1 MFVRGKRIIS
11 AGHRG
16 GPRPTLDTAAQTVT
30 ASANRRR
37 TREQAEEHMTSIK
50 HVGVVGAGQMGRGI
64 TEVCARAGLH
74 VTLCDVTEDRAR
86 AGLTGVADSL
96 LKAEKHGAIGP
107 EDRAHALAGISV
119 TADLSRLSGADLV
132 IEAAVEDER
141 AKTELFQQLDKVVT
155 NPSAVLASNT
165 SSIPIA
171 RLAAVTGRPQAVVGL
186 HFFNPVPA
194 MPLVEV
200 IPSMQTSRAT
210 EQRVRAFA
218 AETLGKKTIVT
229 QDRAGFVV
237 NSLLIPYLLAAVR
250 MVGSGTATA
259 EDIDTGMT
267 AGCAHPM
274 GPLRLADLIGL
285 DTVAAIGEAL
295 YEEYREPLYAPP
307 PLLRRMV
314 ESGLL
319 GRKSG
324 QGFFNYQAA

>member
-1 MFVRGKRIIS
+1 
-11 AGHRG
+11 
-16 GPRPTLDTAAQTVT
+16 
-30 ASANRRR
+30 
-37 TREQAEEHMTSIK
+37 MTSIK
-50 HVGVVGAGQMGRGI
+50 HVGIVGAGQMGRGI
-64 TEVCARAGLH
+64 AEVCARAGLH
-74 VTLCDVTEDRAR
+74 VTLCDVAEDRAR
-86 AGLTGVADSL
+86 AGLVGVADSL
-96 LKAEKHGAIGP
+96 LKAEKRGTITP
-107 EDRAHALAGISV
+107 EERAHVLAGISV
-119 TADLSRLSGADLV
+119 TGDLSRLAGADLV

-141 AKTELFQQLDKVVT
+141 AKTELFRQLDKVVT
-155 NPSAVLASNT
+155 DPAAVLASNT

-171 RLAAVTGRPQAVVGL
+171 RLAAATGRPQAVVGL
-186 HFFNPVPA
+186 HFFNPVPV

-200 IPSMQTSRAT
+200 IPSLQTSKAT
-210 EQRVRAFA
+210 ELRVRAFA
-218 AETLGKKTIVT
+218 NETLAKTAIVT

-237 NSLLIPYLLAAVR
+237 NSLLVPYLLAAVR

-274 GPLRLADLIGL
+274 GPLHLADLIGL

-324 QGFFNYQAA
+324 QGFFSYQTA

>member
-1 MFVRGKRIIS
+1 M
-11 AGHRG
+11 
-16 GPRPTLDTAAQTVT
+16 TA
-30 ASANRRR
+30 
-37 TREQAEEHMTSIK
+37 IK

-64 TEVCARAGLH
+64 AEVCARAGVH

-86 AGLTGVADSL
+86 AGLAGIADSL
-96 LKAEKHGAIGP
+96 LKAEKVGAITS

-119 TADLSRLSGADLV
+119 SGDLSRLSGADLV
-132 IEAAVEDER
+132 VEAAVENEQ
-141 AKTELFQQLDKVVT
+141 AKTALFRQLGEVVT
-155 NPSAVLASNT
+155 DPAAVLASNT

-171 RLAAVTGRPQAVVGL
+171 RLGVAAGRPEAVVGL
-186 HFFNPVPA
+186 HFFNPVPV

-200 IPSMQTSRAT
+200 IPSLHTSKAT
-210 EQRVRAFA
+210 TLRVRAFA
-218 AETLGKKTIVT
+218 DEILGKRTILA

-324 QGFFNYQAA
+324 RGFFPHRTA

>member
-1 MFVRGKRIIS
+1 M
-11 AGHRG
+11 
-16 GPRPTLDTAAQTVT
+16 TVF
-30 ASANRRR
+30 
-37 TREQAEEHMTSIK
+37 K
-50 HVGVVGAGQMGRGI
+50 HIGVVGAGQMGRGI
-64 TEVCARAGLH
+64 AEVCARGGLP
-74 VTLCDVTEDRAR
+74 VTLYDIGEDVAR
-86 AGLTGVADSL
+86 AGLAAVGESLAQGERRGAVTG
-96 LKAEKHGAIGP
+96 AEREQAMGAITPTG
-107 EDRAHALAGISV
+107 DLA
-119 TADLSRLSGADLV
+119 RLAEADLV
-132 IEAAVEDER
+132 IEAAVEREEL
-141 AKTELFQQLDKVVT
+141 KTALFRRLHEVT
-155 NPSAVLASNT
+155 DPAAVLASNT

-171 RLAAVTGRPQAVVGL
+171 RLADATGRPDLVVGL
-186 HFFNPVPA
+186 HFFNPVPL

-200 IPSMQTSRAT
+200 VPSLRTSEST
-210 EQRVRAFA
+210 ERRVRDFA
-218 AETLGKKTIVT
+218 ADVLGKRVIRA

-237 NSLLIPYLLAAVR
+237 NSLLVPYLLAAVR

-324 QGFFNYQAA
+324 QGFFAYPAA

>member
-1 MFVRGKRIIS
+1 
-11 AGHRG
+11 
-16 GPRPTLDTAAQTVT
+16 
-30 ASANRRR
+30 
-37 TREQAEEHMTSIK
+37 MTSIK

-86 AGLTGVADSL
+86 AGLAGVADSL
-96 LKAEKHGAIGP
+96 LRAEKRGALSS
-107 EDRAHALAGISV
+107 EERALALAGV
-119 TADLSRLSGADLV
+119 TVGADLTRLSGADLV
-132 IEAAVEDER
+132 IEAAVEDGP
-141 AKTELFQQLDKVVT
+141 AKTALFRRLDEVVAD
-155 NPSAVLASNT
+155 PAAVLASNT

-171 RLAAVTGRPQAVVGL
+171 RLAAATGRPEAVIGL
-186 HFFNPVPA
+186 HFFNPVPV

-200 IPSMQTSRAT
+200 IPSLRTSKDT
-210 EQRVRAFA
+210 EERVRAFA
-218 AETLGKKTIVT
+218 TETLGKHTVVAA
-229 QDRAGFVV
+229 DRAGFVV
-237 NSLLIPYLLAAVR
+237 NSLLVPYLLAAVR
-250 MVGSGTATA
+250 MVASGTATA

-295 YEEYREPLYAPP
+295 YEEHREPLYAPP

-324 QGFFNYQAA
+324 QGFFSYRAA

>member
-1 MFVRGKRIIS
+1 M
-11 AGHRG
+11 
-16 GPRPTLDTAAQTVT
+16 TA
-30 ASANRRR
+30 
-37 TREQAEEHMTSIK
+37 IK
-50 HVGVVGAGQMGRGI
+50 HVGIVGAGQMGRGI
-64 TEVCARAGLH
+64 AEVCARAGLS
-74 VTLCDVTEDRAR
+74 VTVCDTTEDRAR
-86 AGLTGVADSL
+86 AGLVGVADSL
-96 LKAEKHGAIGP
+96 LKAEKKGTLTA

-119 TADLSRLSGADLV
+119 TADLSRLAGADLV

-141 AKTELFQQLDKVVT
+141 AKTALFRRLDEVVAD
-155 NPSAVLASNT
+155 PAAVLASNT

-171 RLAAVTGRPQAVVGL
+171 RLAAATGRPQSVVGL
-186 HFFNPVPA
+186 HFFNPVPVL
-194 MPLVEV
+194 PLVEV
-200 IPSMQTSRAT
+200 IPSLHTSKAT
-210 EQRVRAFA
+210 ELRVRAFA
-218 AETLGKKTIVT
+218 GEVLGKKTILA

-237 NSLLIPYLLAAVR
+237 NSLLVPYLLATVR

-267 AGCAHPM
+267 SGCAHPM

-324 QGFFNYQAA
+324 QGFFNYRAA

>member
-1 MFVRGKRIIS
+1 M
-11 AGHRG
+11 
-16 GPRPTLDTAAQTVT
+16 TAI
-30 ASANRRR
+30 R
-37 TREQAEEHMTSIK
+37 

-86 AGLTGVADSL
+86 AGLAGVADSL
-96 LKAEKHGAIGP
+96 LKAEKRGAIVP

-119 TADLSRLSGADLV
+119 TEDFSRLGGADLV

-141 AKTELFQQLDKVVT
+141 AKTALFRQLGDVVT
-155 NPSAVLASNT
+155 DPATVLASNT

-171 RLAAVTGRPQAVVGL
+171 RLAAAAGRPETVIGL
-186 HFFNPVPA
+186 HFFNPVPV
-194 MPLVEV
+194 MPLIEIV
-200 IPSMQTSRAT
+200 PSLHTSKST

-218 AETLGKKTIVT
+218 GDVLGKRTIVA

-237 NSLLIPYLLAAVR
+237 NSLLVPYLLAAVR
-250 MVGSGTATA
+250 MVASGTATA

-295 YEEYREPLYAPP
+295 YTEYREPLYAPP

-324 QGFFNYQAA
+324 QGFFDYQPA

>member
-1 MFVRGKRIIS
+1 
-11 AGHRG
+11 
-16 GPRPTLDTAAQTVT
+16 
-30 ASANRRR
+30 
-37 TREQAEEHMTSIK
+37 MTSIK

-86 AGLTGVADSL
+86 AGLAGVADSL
-96 LKAEKHGAIGP
+96 LKAEKRGTIAP

-119 TADLSRLSGADLV
+119 TGDLVRLARADLV
-132 IEAAVEDER
+132 IEAAVEDEQ
-141 AKTELFQQLDKVVT
+141 AKTALFRQLDEIVT
-155 NPSAVLASNT
+155 DPAAILASNT

-171 RLAAVTGRPQAVVGL
+171 RLAAATGRPEAVVGL
-186 HFFNPVPA
+186 HFFNPVPV

-200 IPSMQTSRAT
+200 IPSLQTSKTT
-210 EQRVRAFA
+210 ELRVRAFA
-218 AETLGKKTIVT
+218 GEILGKKAIVT
-229 QDRAGFVV
+229 EDRAGFVV
-237 NSLLIPYLLAAVR
+237 NSLLVPYLLAAVR

>member
-1 MFVRGKRIIS
+1 M
-11 AGHRG
+11 
-16 GPRPTLDTAAQTVT
+16 TAI
-30 ASANRRR
+30 
-37 TREQAEEHMTSIK
+37 TR
-50 HVGVVGAGQMGRGI
+50 VGVVGAGQMGRGI
-64 TEVCARAGLH
+64 AEVCARAGLS

-86 AGLTGVADSL
+86 AGLAGVADSL
-96 LKAEKHGAIGP
+96 LRAEKKGTLTP
-107 EDRAHALAGISV
+107 QDRAHALAGIAV
-119 TADLSRLSGADLV
+119 TADLSRLAAAHLV
-132 IEAAVEDER
+132 IEAAVEDED
-141 AKTELFQQLDKVVT
+141 AKTALFRRLDEVVT
-155 NPSAVLASNT
+155 APDAVLASNT

-171 RLAAVTGRPQAVVGL
+171 RLAAATSRPRSVIGL
-186 HFFNPVPA
+186 HFFNPVPVL
-194 MPLVEV
+194 PLVEV
-200 IPSMQTSRAT
+200 IPSLHTSRAT

-218 AETLGKKTIVT
+218 GEVLGKRTIVA

-237 NSLLIPYLLAAVR
+237 NSLLVPYLLAAVR
-250 MVGSGTATA
+250 MVSSGTATA

-324 QGFFNYQAA
+324 RGFFSYTAA

>member
-1 MFVRGKRIIS
+1 
-11 AGHRG
+11 
-16 GPRPTLDTAAQTVT
+16 
-30 ASANRRR
+30 
-37 TREQAEEHMTSIK
+37 MTSIK
-50 HVGVVGAGQMGRGI
+50 HVGIVGAGQMGRGI
-64 TEVCARAGLH
+64 AEVCARAGLH

-86 AGLTGVADSL
+86 AGLVGVADSL
-96 LKAEKHGAIGP
+96 LKAEKRGTITS
-107 EDRAHALAGISV
+107 EERAHALAGISV
-119 TADLSRLSGADLV
+119 AGDLSRLAGADLV

-141 AKTELFQQLDKVVT
+141 AKTELFRQLDTVVT
-155 NPSAVLASNT
+155 DPAAVLASNT

-171 RLAAVTGRPQAVVGL
+171 RLAAATSRPQAVVGL
-186 HFFNPVPA
+186 HFFNPVPV

-200 IPSMQTSRAT
+200 IPSLQTSKAT
-210 EQRVRAFA
+210 ELRVRTFA
-218 AETLGKKTIVT
+218 NETLGKTAIVT

-237 NSLLIPYLLAAVR
+237 NSLLVPYLLAAVR

-274 GPLRLADLIGL
+274 GPLHLADLIGL

-324 QGFFNYQAA
+324 QGFFSYQTA

>member
-1 MFVRGKRIIS
+1 M
-11 AGHRG
+11 
-16 GPRPTLDTAAQTVT
+16 TA
-30 ASANRRR
+30 
-37 TREQAEEHMTSIK
+37 IK

-64 TEVCARAGLH
+64 AEVCARAGVH

-86 AGLTGVADSL
+86 AGLAGIADSL
-96 LKAEKHGAIGP
+96 LKAEKVGAITS

-119 TADLSRLSGADLV
+119 SGDLSRLSGADLV
-132 IEAAVEDER
+132 VEAAVENEQ
-141 AKTELFQQLDKVVT
+141 AKTALFRQLGEVVT
-155 NPSAVLASNT
+155 DPAAVLASNT

-171 RLAAVTGRPQAVVGL
+171 RLGVAAGRPEAVVGL
-186 HFFNPVPA
+186 HFFNPVPV

-200 IPSMQTSRAT
+200 IPSLHTSKAT
-210 EQRVRAFA
+210 TLRVRAFA
-218 AETLGKKTIVT
+218 DEILGKRTILA

>member
-1 MFVRGKRIIS
+1 
-11 AGHRG
+11 
-16 GPRPTLDTAAQTVT
+16 
-30 ASANRRR
+30 
-37 TREQAEEHMTSIK
+37 MTSIK

-64 TEVCARAGLH
+64 AEICTRAGLH

-86 AGLTGVADSL
+86 AGLAGVADSL
-96 LKAEKHGAIGP
+96 LKAEKRGTVTP
-107 EDRAHALAGISV
+107 DERARALAGISV
-119 TADLSRLSGADLV
+119 TGDLSRLSGADLV
-132 IEAAVEDER
+132 IEAAVEDEQ
-141 AKTELFQQLDKVVT
+141 AKTDLFRQLDQMVT
-155 NPSAVLASNT
+155 DPAAVLASNT

-171 RLAAVTGRPQAVVGL
+171 RLAAATGRPEAVVGL
-186 HFFNPVPA
+186 HFFNPVPV

-200 IPSMQTSRAT
+200 IPSLQTSKAT
-210 EQRVRAFA
+210 EERVRSFA
-218 AETLGKKTIVT
+218 SRTLGKDTIVT

-237 NSLLIPYLLAAVR
+237 NSLLVPYLLAAVR
-250 MVGSGTATA
+250 MVASGTATA
-259 EDIDTGMT
+259 KDIDTGMT

-295 YEEYREPLYAPP
+295 YEEYREPLYSPP

-324 QGFFNYQAA
+324 RGFFDYRAA

>member
-1 MFVRGKRIIS
+1 
-11 AGHRG
+11 
-16 GPRPTLDTAAQTVT
+16 
-30 ASANRRR
+30 
-37 TREQAEEHMTSIK
+37 MTSIK
-50 HVGVVGAGQMGRGI
+50 HVGIVGAGQMGRGI
-64 TEVCARAGLH
+64 AEVCARAGLH

-86 AGLTGVADSL
+86 AGLVGVADSL
-96 LKAEKHGAIGP
+96 LKAEKRGTITP
-107 EDRAHALAGISV
+107 EERAHALAGISV
-119 TADLSRLSGADLV
+119 AGDLSRLAGADLV

-141 AKTELFQQLDKVVT
+141 AKTELFRQLDTVVT
-155 NPSAVLASNT
+155 DPAAVLASNT

-171 RLAAVTGRPQAVVGL
+171 RLAAATSRPQAVVGL
-186 HFFNPVPA
+186 HFFNPVPV

-200 IPSMQTSRAT
+200 IPSLQTSKAT
-210 EQRVRAFA
+210 ELRVRAFA
-218 AETLGKKTIVT
+218 NETLGKTAIAT

-237 NSLLIPYLLAAVR
+237 NSLLVPYLLAAVR

-274 GPLRLADLIGL
+274 GPLHLADLIGL

-324 QGFFNYQAA
+324 QGFFSYQTA

>member
-1 MFVRGKRIIS
+1 MTAIKR
-11 AGHRG
+11 
-16 GPRPTLDTAAQTVT
+16 
-30 ASANRRR
+30 
-37 TREQAEEHMTSIK
+37 
-50 HVGVVGAGQMGRGI
+50 VGVVGAGQMGRGI

-86 AGLTGVADSL
+86 AGLAGVADSL
-96 LKAEKHGAIGP
+96 LKAERRGALAP

-119 TADLSRLSGADLV
+119 TDDLSRLVGADLV
-132 IEAAVEDER
+132 IEAAVEDEQ
-141 AKTELFQQLDKVVT
+141 AKTALFRQLGEVVT
-155 NPSAVLASNT
+155 DPAAVLASNT

-171 RLAAVTGRPQAVVGL
+171 RLAAAAGRPGTVIGL
-186 HFFNPVPA
+186 HFFNPVPV
-194 MPLVEV
+194 MPLVEI
-200 IPSMQTSRAT
+200 IPTLHTSKDT
-210 EQRVRAFA
+210 EQRVRSFA
-218 AETLGKKTIVT
+218 AQTLGKKAIVT

-250 MVGSGTATA
+250 MVGSGTATP

-324 QGFFNYQAA
+324 EGFFSYRAA

>member
-1 MFVRGKRIIS
+1 M
-11 AGHRG
+11 
-16 GPRPTLDTAAQTVT
+16 TAI
-30 ASANRRR
+30 R
-37 TREQAEEHMTSIK
+37 

-64 TEVCARAGLH
+64 TEVCARAGLQ

-86 AGLTGVADSL
+86 AGLAGVADSL
-96 LKAEKHGAIGP
+96 LKAEKHGAIAP
-107 EDRAHALAGISV
+107 EDRAHALAGVSV
-119 TADLSRLSGADLV
+119 TGDLSRLGGADLV

-141 AKTELFQQLDKVVT
+141 AKTALFRQLGDVVT
-155 NPSAVLASNT
+155 DPAAVLASNT

-171 RLAAVTGRPQAVVGL
+171 RLAAAAGRPETVIGL
-186 HFFNPVPA
+186 HFFNPVPV
-194 MPLVEV
+194 MPLVEIV
-200 IPSMQTSRAT
+200 PSLHTSKST
-210 EQRVRAFA
+210 ERRVRAFA
-218 AETLGKKTIVT
+218 GDVLGKRTIVA

-237 NSLLIPYLLAAVR
+237 NSLLVPYLLAAVR
-250 MVGSGTATA
+250 MVASGTATA

-295 YEEYREPLYAPP
+295 YAEYREPLYAPP

-324 QGFFNYQAA
+324 QGFFDYQPA

>member
-1 MFVRGKRIIS
+1 M
-11 AGHRG
+11 
-16 GPRPTLDTAAQTVT
+16 TAI
-30 ASANRRR
+30 
-37 TREQAEEHMTSIK
+37 E

-64 TEVCARAGLH
+64 TEVCARAGIQ

-86 AGLTGVADSL
+86 AGLAGVADSL
-96 LKAEKHGAIGP
+96 LKAEKRGAVTP
-107 EDRAHALAGISV
+107 EERAHALAGISV
-119 TADLSRLSGADLV
+119 TGDLSRLGGADLV

-141 AKTELFQQLDKVVT
+141 AKTALFRQLGDIVT
-155 NPSAVLASNT
+155 DPETVLASNT

-171 RLAAVTGRPQAVVGL
+171 RLAAAAGRPETVIGL
-186 HFFNPVPA
+186 HFFNPVPV
-194 MPLVEV
+194 MPLVEIV
-200 IPSMQTSRAT
+200 PSLHTSAST

-218 AETLGKKTIVT
+218 DDVLGKTTIVA

-250 MVGSGTATA
+250 MVASGTATA

-324 QGFFNYQAA
+324 RGFFDYQPA

>member
-1 MFVRGKRIIS
+1 MS
-11 AGHRG
+11 
-16 GPRPTLDTAAQTVT
+16 
-30 ASANRRR
+30 
-37 TREQAEEHMTSIK
+37 SIK
-50 HVGVVGAGQMGRGI
+50 HVGIVGAGQMGRGI
-64 TEVCARAGLH
+64 AEVCARAGLH

-86 AGLTGVADSL
+86 AGLVGVADSL
-96 LKAEKHGAIGP
+96 LKAEKRGTITP
-107 EDRAHALAGISV
+107 QERAHALAGIAV
-119 TADLSRLSGADLV
+119 TGDLSRLAGAGLV

-141 AKTELFQQLDKVVT
+141 AKTELFRQLDKVVT
-155 NPSAVLASNT
+155 DPAAVLASNT

-171 RLAAVTGRPQAVVGL
+171 RLAAATGRPQAVVGL
-186 HFFNPVPA
+186 HFFNPVPV

-200 IPSMQTSRAT
+200 IPSLQTSEDT
-210 EQRVRAFA
+210 QLRVRAFA
-218 AETLGKKTIVT
+218 KETLGKDAIVV

-237 NSLLIPYLLAAVR
+237 NSLLVPYLLAAVR
-250 MVGSGTATA
+250 MVASGTATA

-324 QGFFNYQAA
+324 HGFFSYQAV

>member
-1 MFVRGKRIIS
+1 M
-11 AGHRG
+11 
-16 GPRPTLDTAAQTVT
+16 TAI
-30 ASANRRR
+30 
-37 TREQAEEHMTSIK
+37 E

-64 TEVCARAGLH
+64 AEVCARAGLR
-74 VTLCDVTEDRAR
+74 VTLCDVTEERAR
-86 AGLTGVADSL
+86 AGLAGVADSL
-96 LKAEKHGAIGP
+96 LKAEKRGAVGP
-107 EDRAHALAGISV
+107 EERALALAGISV
-119 TADLSRLSGADLV
+119 TGDLSRLGGADLV

-141 AKTELFQQLDKVVT
+141 AKTALFRQLGEVVT
-155 NPSAVLASNT
+155 DPAAVLASNT

-171 RLAAVTGRPQAVVGL
+171 RLGAAAGRPEAVVGL
-186 HFFNPVPA
+186 HFFNPVPV
-194 MPLVEV
+194 MPLVEI
-200 IPSMQTSRAT
+200 IPSLHTSKAT
-210 EQRVRAFA
+210 EARVRAFA
-218 AETLGKKTIVT
+218 GETLGKKTIVT

-250 MVGSGTATA
+250 MVGSGTASA

-267 AGCAHPM
+267 SGCAHPM
-274 GPLRLADLIGL
+274 GPLHLADLIGL

-324 QGFFNYQAA
+324 QGFFTYQPA

>member
-1 MFVRGKRIIS
+1 VD
-11 AGHRG
+11 AE
-16 GPRPTLDTAAQTVT
+16 
-30 ASANRRR
+30 
-37 TREQAEEHMTSIK
+37 EQEHMTSIK

-64 TEVCARAGLH
+64 TEVCLRAGLR

-86 AGLTGVADSL
+86 AGLAGVADSL
-96 LKAEKHGAIGP
+96 LRSEKRGAITS
-107 EDRAHALAGISV
+107 EERARALAGV
-119 TADLSRLSGADLV
+119 AATGDLAHLAGADLV
-132 IEAAVEDER
+132 VEAAVEDEM
-141 AKTELFQQLDKVVT
+141 AKTALFRQLDKVVAD
-155 NPSAVLASNT
+155 PAAVLASNT

-171 RLAAVTGRPQAVVGL
+171 RLAAATGRPEAVIGL
-186 HFFNPVPA
+186 HFFNPVPV

-200 IPSMQTSRAT
+200 IPSLHTSKAT
-210 EQRVRAFA
+210 EERVRVFA
-218 AETLGKKTIVT
+218 EETLGKKAVVA

-237 NSLLIPYLLAAVR
+237 NSLLVPYLLAAVR
-250 MVGSGTATA
+250 MVASGTATA

-324 QGFFNYQAA
+324 RGFFSYQAA

>member
-1 MFVRGKRIIS
+1 
-11 AGHRG
+11 
-16 GPRPTLDTAAQTVT
+16 
-30 ASANRRR
+30 
-37 TREQAEEHMTSIK
+37 MTSIN

-64 TEVCARAGLH
+64 TEVCARAGLR

-96 LKAEKHGAIGP
+96 LKAEKRGALTS
-107 EDRAHALAGISV
+107 EDRAHALAGITV
-119 TADLSRLSGADLV
+119 AADLSRLSRADLV

-141 AKTELFQQLDKVVT
+141 AKTALFRQLDEVVT
-155 NPSAVLASNT
+155 NPAAVLASNT

-171 RLAAVTGRPQAVVGL
+171 RLAAATGRPESVIGL
-186 HFFNPVPA
+186 HFFNPVPV
-194 MPLVEV
+194 MPLVEIV
-200 IPSMQTSRAT
+200 PSLHTSKAT
-210 EQRVRAFA
+210 ELRVRTFA
-218 AETLGKKTIVT
+218 DETLGKKAIVT

-237 NSLLIPYLLAAVR
+237 NSLLVPYLLAAVR
-250 MVGSGTATA
+250 MVGSGVATA

>member
-1 MFVRGKRIIS
+1 M
-11 AGHRG
+11 
-16 GPRPTLDTAAQTVT
+16 TA
-30 ASANRRR
+30 
-37 TREQAEEHMTSIK
+37 IK

-64 TEVCARAGLH
+64 AEVCARAGVH

-86 AGLTGVADSL
+86 AGLAGIADSL
-96 LKAEKHGAIGP
+96 LKAEKVGAITS

-119 TADLSRLSGADLV
+119 SGDLSRLSGADLV
-132 IEAAVEDER
+132 VEAAVENEQ
-141 AKTELFQQLDKVVT
+141 AKTALFRQLGEVVT
-155 NPSAVLASNT
+155 DPAAVLASNT

-171 RLAAVTGRPQAVVGL
+171 RLGVAAGRPEAVVGL
-186 HFFNPVPA
+186 HFFNPVPV

-200 IPSMQTSRAT
+200 IPSLHTSKAT
-210 EQRVRAFA
+210 TLRVRAFA
-218 AETLGKKTIVT
+218 DEILGKRTILA

-324 QGFFNYQAA
+324 RGFFTYRTA

>member
-1 MFVRGKRIIS
+1 M
-11 AGHRG
+11 
-16 GPRPTLDTAAQTVT
+16 TAI
-30 ASANRRR
+30 R
-37 TREQAEEHMTSIK
+37 

-86 AGLTGVADSL
+86 AGLSGVADSL
-96 LKAEKHGAIGP
+96 LKAEKRGVLRP
-107 EDRAHALAGISV
+107 EDRAHSLAGISV
-119 TADLSRLSGADLV
+119 TGDLSRLAGADLV
-132 IEAAVEDER
+132 IEAAVEDEQ
-141 AKTELFQQLDKVVT
+141 AKTALFRQLGEMVT
-155 NPSAVLASNT
+155 DPATVLASNT

-171 RLAAVTGRPQAVVGL
+171 RLAAAAGRPDTVVGL
-186 HFFNPVPA
+186 HFFNPVPV

-200 IPSMQTSRAT
+200 IPSLHTSKAT
-210 EQRVRAFA
+210 ELRARAFA
-218 AETLGKKTIVT
+218 GEILGKKTIVV

-237 NSLLIPYLLAAVR
+237 NSLLIPYLLSAVR

-274 GPLRLADLIGL
+274 GPLHLADLIGL

-324 QGFFNYQAA
+324 QGFFDYQAA

>member
-1 MFVRGKRIIS
+1 M
-11 AGHRG
+11 
-16 GPRPTLDTAAQTVT
+16 TA
-30 ASANRRR
+30 
-37 TREQAEEHMTSIK
+37 IK

-74 VTLCDVTEDRAR
+74 VTLCDVSEDRAR
-86 AGLTGVADSL
+86 AGLAGVADSL
-96 LKAEKHGAIGP
+96 LKAEKRGAVTPG
-107 EDRAHALAGISV
+107 DRALALAGVSA
-119 TADLSRLSGADLV
+119 TDDLSRLARADLV
-132 IEAAVEDER
+132 IEAAVEDEG
-141 AKTELFQQLDKVVT
+141 AKTELFRQLDKVMD
-155 NPSAVLASNT
+155 PAAVLASNT

-171 RLAAVTGRPQAVVGL
+171 RLAAATGRPEAVVGL
-186 HFFNPVPA
+186 HFFNPVPV

-200 IPSMQTSRAT
+200 IPSLHTSRDT
-210 EQRVRAFA
+210 ELRVRVFA
-218 AETLGKKTIVT
+218 GEILGKKTVVA

-237 NSLLIPYLLAAVR
+237 NSLLVPYLLAAVR
-250 MVGSGTATA
+250 MVSSGTATA

-324 QGFFNYQAA
+324 QGFFDYRVA

>member
-1 MFVRGKRIIS
+1 
-11 AGHRG
+11 
-16 GPRPTLDTAAQTVT
+16 
-30 ASANRRR
+30 
-37 TREQAEEHMTSIK
+37 MTTIR

-74 VTLCDVTEDRAR
+74 VTLCDVTEARAR
-86 AGLTGVADSL
+86 AGLAGVADSL
-96 LKAEKHGAIGP
+96 LKAEKRGALRS
-107 EDRAHALAGISV
+107 EDRAHALAGVSV
-119 TADLSRLSGADLV
+119 TGDLSRLAGADLV
-132 IEAAVEDER
+132 IEAAVEDEQ
-141 AKTELFQQLDKVVT
+141 AKTALFRQLGELVT
-155 NPSAVLASNT
+155 DPATVLATNT

-171 RLAAVTGRPQAVVGL
+171 RLAAAAGRPDTVVGL
-186 HFFNPVPA
+186 HFFNPVPV
-194 MPLVEV
+194 MPLVEI
-200 IPSMQTSRAT
+200 IPSLHTSKAT
-210 EQRVRAFA
+210 ERRVRQFA
-218 AETLGKKTIVT
+218 GEILGKKTIVA

-237 NSLLIPYLLAAVR
+237 NSLLIPFLLAAVR

-259 EDIDTGMT
+259 QDIDTGMT

-324 QGFFNYQAA
+324 QGFFDYPAA